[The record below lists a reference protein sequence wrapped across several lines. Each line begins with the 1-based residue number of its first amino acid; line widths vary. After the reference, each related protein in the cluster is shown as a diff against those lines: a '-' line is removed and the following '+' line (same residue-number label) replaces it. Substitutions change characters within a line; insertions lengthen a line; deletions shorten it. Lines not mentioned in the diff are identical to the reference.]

1 MKSISLF
8 KNRNTYSSIVLILVL
23 VSEAIVIT
31 GLKYQIQEMTIW
43 PLAILAPIFML
54 VLIGWFYGKYEFWP
68 QSTIFTKLMANAI
81 APSWW
86 GAFYL
91 LFFVIHIG
99 WLTNGSFDLFKSSNL
114 DTKDVV
120 VLLIVGSIGLFI
132 LICFFPDG
140 KIDKRKA
147 KKVVLISGISKLQPT
162 IPFEKLNLSPLV
174 SILDL
179 TFKKN
184 DEGKTE
190 IDFSDIS
197 KMLILNSN
205 IHEDNAFAL
214 PKVEIDI
221 TKNHEYSDKVNLL
234 KDLFPTGEI
243 FYNEK
248 TEPIRMIVKLGDSC
262 YKTPIKTVEEKLR
275 RSIKDAALLIYP
287 EESERIESLKIEF
300 TNYCDYDNFEQCF
313 DTLQD
318 AIKKEDNNE
327 QRLFF
332 NLTPGTG
339 IVGSLMTLFSID
351 KDRELFFY
359 AQMTSKLLK
368 PVHKSRLPL
377 ENLLSQALEKIKE
390 QKN

>member
-1 MKSISLF
+1 MNKMNVF
-8 KNRNTYSSIVLILVL
+8 KKRDSYSSIVLLLVL
-23 VSEAIVIT
+23 VAEIIVII
-31 GLKYQIQEMTIW
+31 GLKTQIYDLVCWSLVVTVPI
-43 PLAILAPIFML
+43 IL
-54 VLIGWFYGKYEFWP
+54 LIVIGKFYGKFEFWP

-81 APSWW
+81 APSWL

-91 LFFVIHIG
+91 LFFIIHLG
-99 WLTNGSFDLFKSSNL
+99 WLTDGSLNLYKSGIK
-114 DTKDVV
+114 DTYDVIIS
-120 VLLIVGSIGLFI
+120 LIAGLIGLFV
-132 LICFFPDG
+132 LICFFPEG
-140 KIDKRKA
+140 KSNKDNA
-147 KKVVLISGISKLQPT
+147 KKVVLISGISKLQST
-162 IPFEKLNLSPLV
+162 IPFDKLNLTPLV

-179 TFKKN
+179 AFKRN
-184 DEGKTE
+184 DEGKTV

-197 KMLILNSN
+197 KLLILNSN
-205 IHEDNAFAL
+205 IHENNTFTL
-214 PKVEIDI
+214 PKVVIDI
-221 TKNHEYSDKVNLL
+221 TNNHEYGDKVDLL
-234 KDLFPTGEI
+234 KGLFPTSEI
-243 FYNEK
+243 NYNDK
-248 TEPIRMIVKLGDSC
+248 GEPIMIVQLGESRN
-262 YKTPIKTVEEKLR
+262 KTSINTVEGRLR

-318 AIKKEDNNE
+318 AIKNEDNND

-368 PVHKSRLPL
+368 PVDKTKLPL
-377 ENLLSQALEKIKE
+377 ENLLSQALEKIQEKK
-390 QKN
+390 Q